1 MIESNLLTKQEDF
14 LPIKVF
20 SSYVGVV
27 IAGGYKGTHFSVKL
41 VANLIVWVLVEN
53 GEVILS
59 LFS

>member
-41 VANLIVWVLVEN
+41 VANLIV
-53 GEVILS
+53 
-59 LFS
+59 